1 MLKSRDMG
9 ILGSITTFIGLL
21 FLLIS
26 PIIGVVV
33 LFIARILILFV
44 FRDVAKT
51 TGNTSVFKD
60 MFKSL
65 VLGILAFMVFVIAL
79 LITSS
84 LVGPQGMPETIEDL
98 LKGDAINILL
108 LGMVIAW
115 ALTATSTVYVKKA
128 YDGLARLFNVRYF
141 RWIGPIYIV
150 SVVFVVTGLG
160 VLIALIG
167 ALVEI
172 TSWMHTSRL

>member
-1 MLKSRDMG
+1 MLKPRDIG

-26 PIIGVVV
+26 SIIGVVV
-33 LFIARILILFV
+33 LFIARILILLAFK
-44 FRDVAKT
+44 DVART
-51 TGNTSVFKD
+51 TGNIGVFKD

-98 LKGDAINILL
+98 LKGGVTNILL

-115 ALTATSTVYVKKA
+115 VLTVASTVYVKKA

-141 RWIGPIYIV
+141 RWIGPVYIV
-150 SVVFVVTGLG
+150 SIVFVITGLG
-160 VLIALIG
+160 ILIAFIG

-172 TSWMHTSRL
+172 TSWMHASRL